1 MPRRALHW
9 LALAWGWSILWPTI
23 FFLVVVRLRGMDVA
37 LGMARE
43 GRWQD
48 YLQLALVIPYLAGF
62 GVVNTLFRKLHPEA
76 PPSPAALRF
85 GPGLLVGWAA
95 PVALAWLTAVVA
107 HLLGAGELEP
117 WGGAIVAR
125 KGLGPAD
132 SQALAAQLA
141 AAPMPH
147 AAYASLQA
155 LVVSLMMYTPL
166 WGAAEVGWRGVLD
179 RELAPLGPLKSAL
192 LGAGAWALSLV
203 PFALLGVYYPGAGVT
218 GVLALLAGLLPVGLA
233 AVLLRRRGGTPWAS
247 AALLGTLMALTG
259 FHELL
264 FAGGDPAL
272 QSVLGPLGGALV
284 LGALGAVVGKLGLER
299 AFAPSETAEA
309 GPAPELAPA
318 GAP

>member
-9 LALAWGWSILWPTI
+9 LALAWGWSLLWPSL
-23 FFLVVVRLRGMDVA
+23 FFGIVVRLRGLDTA
-37 LGMARE
+37 LAMARE
-43 GRWQD
+43 GRWED
-48 YLQLALVIPYLAGF
+48 YLQLALVIPYVAGF
-62 GVVNTLFRKLHPEA
+62 GVVNLIFRKLHPQA
-76 PPSPAALRF
+76 PAAPAALRF

-95 PVALAWLTAVVA
+95 PVALAWLTAVAA
-107 HLLGAGELEP
+107 HLLGAGDMEP

-132 SQALAAQLA
+132 SQALSAQLA

-179 RELAPLGPLKSAL
+179 RELAPLGPLRSAVV
-192 LGAGAWALSLV
+192 GSVAWALAFV
-203 PFALLGVYYPGAGVT
+203 PFALLGVYYPGTGGT
-218 GVLALLAGLLPVGLA
+218 GVLALLAGLVPMGLA
-233 AVLLRRRGGTPWAS
+233 ATVLRRRGGTPWAS

-264 FAGGDPAL
+264 FAGGNPAL
-272 QSVLGPLGGALV
+272 QAVLGPVGGALV
-284 LGALGAVVGKLGLER
+284 LALLGAVAAKLGIAG
-299 AFAPSETAEA
+299 AFAPSEAPEES
-309 GPAPELAPA
+309 PAPELTPA